1 VAGSTRAIFI
11 LQRFLLLPRE
21 AVQINMGAEL
31 QQEEELSRLASADLV
46 LRIFLRYLKRYQARL
61 STKFK
66 YDFLGRDVVE
76 NVLPDPHAFRSK
88 RSWEAAMHY
97 ARIVLREMAVGFDS
111 ASSIE
116 ADHEGATFQADC
128 SCLVGIQTAGVVT
141 CAAMLFG
148 RARQAIIRHT
158 LHCDWLLLTSCLGAK
173 AKACQSLRCCFCQV
187 RIE

>member
-97 ARIVLREMAVGFDS
+97 ATTFWFCLLDDTQPKS
-111 ASSIE
+111 PSP
-116 ADHEGATFQADC
+116 GAANESKSKRTKK
-128 SCLVGIQTAGVVT
+128 
-141 CAAMLFG
+141 
-148 RARQAIIRHT
+148 T
-158 LHCDWLLLTSCLGAK
+158 LHIAPCIAPFFHSSVFL
-173 AKACQSLRCCFCQV
+173 
-187 RIE
+187 